1 MSPTRIALLL
11 TFLTATALLPAQTL
25 PASAPAALDSS
36 QPIPTIHVTSRLV
49 VLDVVVTDG
58 HGHSIKGLKPTDFTL
73 TEDGVPQKL
82 SAVTETDATA
92 EAPLAQTAPEP
103 LPPNTFAVQPPIA
116 GDLPKTVIV
125 LGTLSLVNA
134 PQARSELKK
143 FLKTAHAGVPI
154 AIFKGDW
161 KGIHL
166 IQDFTTDPQVL
177 QEVANSQR
185 IVSPIRVRPTLPI
198 DFPTPPGDQPPDSRG
213 LASYLASIPGRIN
226 LIWISD
232 GGAPIGEITN
242 AFPDVSNFLHDLNGT
257 TNVVRLGRI
266 AVYPIDAN
274 GVNVPGADRADFDQ
288 DGLFRNPITAPLIT
302 TPGEMGSWALAG
314 SGFFNTHGT
323 SFTQDNPFDCINL
336 ANRAAATGGRGFCNT
351 NAYAKAIAEV
361 VETGSHYYTISYTPT
376 NSNWNGAA
384 RTIKIEIPREIL
396 QARESVSEK
405 LQDALDEPPRLEYRN
420 TYRARNIPD
429 IAQDAPGS
437 VPPRTIISYS
447 PKGDPNAGRKVPPI
461 HAAIALGAFTPD
473 DIHFKITAI
482 PSSESERLPPGASL
496 PRGNYLAAEWRAQ
509 SYRNVL
515 LHYSI
520 NPEDLRF
527 TASNG
532 THRDAL
538 QFVAVLYRDDGVV
551 VNSFTHTVPLSGDFA
566 WYSTMMSA
574 PLALDLSIAIPL
586 EGNFILRT
594 AVHEVPTDHIGAIEI
609 PVESIHLP
617 SAQTLA
623 AAQKQ

>member
-1 MSPTRIALLL
+1 MSPARIALLIC
-11 TFLTATALLPAQTL
+11 FLSATALLPAQ
-25 PASAPAALDSS
+25 PPAATIPQPVDPS
-36 QPIPTIHVTSRLV
+36 QPIPTLHVTSRLV

-58 HGHSIKGLKPTDFTL
+58 HGRSVKGLKPTDFTL

-82 SAVTETDATA
+82 SGFTEMDATA
-92 EAPLAQTAPEP
+92 EAPRAESAPEP

-125 LGTLSLVNA
+125 LGSLSFVNA
-134 PQARSELKK
+134 PQARFELKK
-143 FLKTAHAGVPI
+143 FLKTAPLGVPI

-177 QEVANSQR
+177 QEVADSQR
-185 IVSPIRVRPTLPI
+185 ILPPIRVRPTLPS
-198 DFPTPPGDQPPDSRG
+198 DFPTLPGDRPPDSRG

-242 AFPDVSNFLHDLNGT
+242 EFPDVSNFLHDLNGT

-274 GVNVPGADRADFDQ
+274 GVNVPGADRADFDR
-288 DGLFRNPITAPLIT
+288 DALFRNPITAPIVT
-302 TPGEMGSWALAG
+302 TPLEGESWALAG
-314 SGFFNTHGT
+314 TGFFDTHGT
-323 SFTQDNPFDCINL
+323 SFTQDSPFDCINL

-351 NAYAKAIAEV
+351 NAYAKAIAEI

-376 NSNWNGAA
+376 NSNWNGAV
-384 RTIKIEIPREIL
+384 RQIKIDVPKTLL
-396 QARESVSEK
+396 QARESASEK
-405 LQDALDEPPRLEYRN
+405 LQDALYEPARIEYRN
-420 TYRARNIPD
+420 SYRARSTPD
-429 IAQDAPGS
+429 AAQDTPGS
-437 VPPRTIISYS
+437 GPPRRIISYS
-447 PKGDPNAGRKVPPI
+447 AKGDPAPGRKIVPI
-461 HAAIALGAFTPD
+461 QAAIALGAPASD
-473 DIHFKITAI
+473 EIHFTITAT
-482 PSSESERLPPGASL
+482 PSPTSDKLPPGAAL
-496 PRGNYLAAEWRAQ
+496 PRGNFLAAQWRAQ
-509 SYRNVL
+509 PYRNVL

-538 QFVAVLYRDDGVV
+538 EFVAVLYRDDGAV
-551 VNSFTHTVPLSGDFA
+551 VNSFTHTVPISGDFA

-574 PLALDLSIAIPL
+574 PLALNLTIAIPV

-594 AVHEVPTDHIGAIEI
+594 AVHEVPTDRMGVIEI
-609 PVESIHLP
+609 PTEWIKLP
-617 SAQTLA
+617 PPQTLA
-623 AAQKQ
+623 AATKQ